1 MIVFFSCN
9 HRENIVRC
17 RGIEHIYIK
26 GGVLYG
32 RIYDIYY
39 CTCNYISASCTL
51 RCKNRTTGV
60 CNGY

>member
-17 RGIEHIYIK
+17 RGIEHSNTK
-26 GGVLYG
+26 GGVQYE

-39 CTCNYISASCTL
+39 CD
-51 RCKNRTTGV
+51 
-60 CNGY
+60 

>member
-17 RGIEHIYIK
+17 RGIEHSNTK
-26 GGVLYG
+26 GGVQYE

-39 CTCNYISASCTL
+39 CDSNYTGTSCTP
-51 RCKNRTTGV
+51 V
-60 CNGY
+60 S